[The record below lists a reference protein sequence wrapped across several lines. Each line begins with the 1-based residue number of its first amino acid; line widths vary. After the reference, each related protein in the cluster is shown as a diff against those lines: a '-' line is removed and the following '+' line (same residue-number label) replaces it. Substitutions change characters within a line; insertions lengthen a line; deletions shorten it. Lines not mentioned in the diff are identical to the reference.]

1 MHPILP
7 SPDPLSARACGPMH
21 AIIRVFCFPSQEG
34 GMDED
39 EARANTKRG
48 GTNTIE
54 LTAVLLEDAPIQLGS
69 FATAEEGAALCYA
82 CTPDA
87 NPHLAHGRGMTAED
101 ALRAAQAEELGP
113 NVPCARRPF
122 GLQRR
127 ATTAWAPRY
136 RVAPADSALAQGV
149 GTGRDAAGYT
159 APF

>member
-1 MHPILP
+1 
-7 SPDPLSARACGPMH
+7 
-21 AIIRVFCFPSQEG
+21 
-34 GMDED
+34 MDED
-39 EARANTKRG
+39 EARTNTKRG
-48 GTNTIE
+48 GSNTIE

-159 APF
+159 AHF